1 MSRPNHIRGG
11 ITPEVVADVRR
22 IVEESV
28 RHSYSVSRIFEA
40 HNLIFNRLDKPQ
52 TCSTCLRNRVRDL
65 KRWLAEYDAA
75 SATPEA
81 APEAAEAEAKPK
93 RRARKTGR
101 KEAPEAAPEAAAAVA
116 PKAVP
121 EEAEVPD
128 PVDAAGGIAD
138 YSSLLR

>member
-1 MSRPNHIRGG
+1 MSRPNHIRGE
-11 ITPEVVADVRR
+11 ITPEVVADVRH

-28 RHSYSVSRIFEA
+28 RHSYSVSRIFAA
-40 HNLIFNRLDKPQ
+40 HNLIFNRRDTPQ

-81 APEAAEAEAKPK
+81 A
-93 RRARKTGR
+93 
-101 KEAPEAAPEAAAAVA
+101 AAVA
-116 PKAVP
+116 PEAVP

-128 PVDAAGGIAD
+128 PVDAEGGIAD
-138 YSSLLR
+138 YSSLL